1 MSAIFTTTLRLN
13 LENADDHRAYDYM
26 RNMDR
31 TRYRSYSSA
40 IVTAIND
47 HFSRRERLT
56 DDPFLETRERQEA
69 FLSEIKG
76 TIRES
81 LQTSGVGF
89 GGLAALLQNVQ
100 PAPRPDETMTEE
112 AFDTAM
118 DFISIRIIFIVAI
131 RITRNYFPS

>member
-1 MSAIFTTTLRLN
+1 MSEIFTSTLRLN
-13 LENADDHRAYDYM
+13 LENADDRRAYDYL

-47 HFSRRERLT
+47 HFSRQERLA
-56 DDPFLETRERQEA
+56 DDPFLETRERQNA
-69 FLSEIKG
+69 FLSEVRA

-81 LQTSGVGF
+81 LQSSGVGL
-89 GGLAALLQNVQ
+89 GSLAALLQSVQ
-100 PAPRPDETMTEE
+100 PAPRPDETMSEE

-118 DFISIRIIFIVAI
+118 DFI
-131 RITRNYFPS
+131 NGL

>member
-1 MSAIFTTTLRLN
+1 MSEIFTTTLRLN
-13 LENADDHRAYDYM
+13 LENEDDRRAWEYL

-47 HFSRRERLT
+47 HFSRQERLAS
-56 DDPFLETRERQEA
+56 DPFLETRERQEA
-69 FLSEIKG
+69 FLSKVKD

-81 LQTSGVGF
+81 LQTSGAGL
-89 GGLAALLQNVQ
+89 GGLAALLQSVQ
-100 PAPRPDETMTEE
+100 PALQPDETMSEE

-118 DFISIRIIFIVAI
+118 DFI
-131 RITRNYFPS
+131 NGL